1 MKHESEQSLK
11 EVLSEWLKEYQM
23 KHGNHLS
30 MVRQLWPSLFN
41 PLIQRHTKEL
51 RLSKRTLYVVVDSAV
66 VRQEMHLA
74 RAQIRMRINEALGE
88 EYVQEVI
95 IR

>member
-11 EVLSEWLKEYQM
+11 DVLTEWLKEYQM
-23 KHGNHLS
+23 KHGNHAA
-30 MVRQLWPSLFN
+30 MIRQIWPSLFN

-51 RLSKRTLYVVVDSAV
+51 RLSHRTLYVQVDSAV

-74 RAQIRMRINEALGE
+74 RAQIRTRLNEALGE
-88 EYVQEVI
+88 DYLKEVV